1 MKTKFVLAS
10 VLFAFSFI
18 AVRAADAP
26 DEKQF
31 QKSMKEVGRLTKGFR
46 ENVQAKNAATVEKD
60 STRIAELY
68 NEMAAFWKTRK
79 TDDAVKWSEESAAGA
94 TATAAAAKAGE
105 WDKVKSTW
113 GPVNQNCKSCHE
125 AHRQKLPD
133 GGYKIK

>member
-1 MKTKFVLAS
+1 MKLKLLAA
-10 VLFAFSFI
+10 LTPLAFFFTT
-18 AVRAADAP
+18 ARAADAM

-31 QKSMKEVGRLTKGFR
+31 QKSMKEVGRLTKGFKD
-46 ENVQAKNAATVEKD
+46 NMQAKNAAAIEKD

-68 NEMAAFWKTRK
+68 TQMGAFWKARK
-79 TDDAVKWSEESAAGA
+79 TDDAAKWSDQSSSAAS
-94 TATAAAAKAGE
+94 ATAAAAKAGD
-105 WDKVKSTW
+105 WDKVKSSW

>member
-1 MKTKFVLAS
+1 MKTKFLLATI
-10 VLFAFSFI
+10 LFAFSFT
-18 AVRAADAP
+18 AVRAADVT

-31 QKSMKEVGRLTKGFR
+31 QKSMKEVGRLTKGFKD
-46 ENVQAKNAATVEKD
+46 NVQAKNAAAVEKD

-68 NEMAAFWKTRK
+68 TQMAAFWKARK
-79 TDDAVKWSEESAAGA
+79 TDDAAKWSDESSAAA
-94 TATAAAAKAGE
+94 TATAAAAKAGD
-105 WDKVKSTW
+105 WDKVKSAW